1 MYFFLFLSSYRILY
15 PPIVLFNHLFGCLR
29 FHYFDSLQVSLERL
43 KHKDEKSTHL
53 GYTVL
58 WGELEHL
65 KIETRLINERCTSE
79 LGECVIRD
87 VKGTT
92 SIFKVIHSDATLVF
106 PMLDLSCDVEMF
118 I

>member
-1 MYFFLFLSSYRILY
+1 MEVILKNPVSTNCPLQSLVRVFSISLLWLSSSI
-15 PPIVLFNHLFGCLR
+15 
-29 FHYFDSLQVSLERL
+29 
-43 KHKDEKSTHL
+43 STHL

-65 KIETRLINERCTSE
+65 KIETRLINERFTSE

-92 SIFKVIHSDATLVF
+92 SIFKVIRSDTTLVF

-118 I
+118 IWFNPNGWLD